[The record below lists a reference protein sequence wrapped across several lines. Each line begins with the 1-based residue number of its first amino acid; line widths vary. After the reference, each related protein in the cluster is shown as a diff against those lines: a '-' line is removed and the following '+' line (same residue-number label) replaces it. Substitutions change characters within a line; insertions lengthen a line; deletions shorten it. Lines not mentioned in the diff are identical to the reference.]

1 MATGKGPPKLKLTG
15 SNMNSGVVQV
25 PTSTDIGLSGD
36 FEPPT
41 TPLSPSSAFSTSKIS
56 DISQSYIDTVLL
68 CHWDNILGPRLEH
81 VWYVDGCSKP
91 HNTTLRHIC
100 SQVLSGEICR
110 DVSCSQ
116 IDYKFYDMPDKSIV
130 VPAFIFSAQTDH
142 GLGMHAIAF
151 VVPNSELSIYLKH
164 HGLILCW
171 MTRLIG
177 KFRIFLNRNQ
187 CDNGLNE
194 FTLWLQNL
202 LEMLSSL
209 QEFGL
214 PTTVQLTDTAFSPA
228 HNLEPSFLRQAIA
241 SHLMTFGRSLVI
253 GKLPE
258 RVNLVIHTLS
268 MFNSECERAVS
279 RRVIYPIRWPYHQ
292 DLALQ
297 GSLKSANGSFNLPM
311 REMLCCQ
318 YPSSIIDVQN
328 RDIKQSPHC
337 QEHII
342 RHYETMKNELICLH
356 YQHSNGQD
364 LNASVLQTADFPES
378 IVQNLLNEISK
389 LPAVCGV
396 REAHIAQFMRLLQR
410 KALSL
415 IRYVET
421 ETNRG
426 AVHPRGL
433 KKLKNDFNLTLE
445 GDFRIVL
452 ATAEKLK
459 PGIYH
464 LLLGERKY
472 DVEHLPNM
480 TDIL

>member
-15 SNMNSGVVQV
+15 SNMSSGVVQV
-25 PTSTDIGLSGD
+25 PSSTDSELTGD
-36 FEPPT
+36 FELPT
-41 TPLSPSSAFSTSKIS
+41 TPLSPSSAFSTAKIVK
-56 DISQSYIDTVLL
+56 ISQSYIDAMLL

-81 VWYVDGCSKP
+81 VWYVEGLSKP
-91 HNTTLRHIC
+91 HNNTLRHIC

-151 VVPNSELSIYLKH
+151 VVPNSELSTYLKH
-164 HGLILCW
+164 HGLIHCW

-177 KFRIFLNRNQ
+177 KFRMFLNKNQ
-187 CDNGLNE
+187 CENGLNE
-194 FTLWLQNL
+194 LTEWLQNC

-214 PTTVQLTDTAFSPA
+214 LATVQLRDTAFCPS
-228 HNLEPSFLRQAIA
+228 HNLEPTFLRRAIA

-279 RRVIYPIRWPYHQ
+279 RRVIYPNLWAYHH

-311 REMLCCQ
+311 REMLCGQ

-328 RDIKQSPHC
+328 RDVKQSPHC

-342 RHYETMKNELICLH
+342 RHYETIKNELICLH
-356 YQHSNGQD
+356 YEHSSGQD
-364 LNASVLQTADFPES
+364 FNAGVLQTADYPES
-378 IVQNLLNEISK
+378 LVQNLLNEISK

-396 REAHIAQFMRLLQR
+396 REAHIAQFIRLLQR

-426 AVHPRGL
+426 SVHPRGL
-433 KKLKNDFNLTLE
+433 KKLKTDFNLALE
-445 GDFRIVL
+445 GDFRIVI

-459 PGIYH
+459 PGFYH